1 MSRDKIFEHTQPFAE
16 VGSNW
21 PLDNFARRFC
31 HQTAHPGELL
41 YLLAVAPGAG
51 VLHQVHR
58 VKFLTALVVLKGP
71 EHHVGNFF
79 TGLGP
84 DVDDLVVAL
93 AIGNDTAAVLL
104 LHQRDLL
111 VSLVQLRLLFI
122 RDNHIGNA
130 DRYPRLGGP
139 IKPEFLQ
146 PIQSFDGLLLS
157 GNLIGAPD
165 DIT

>member
-1 MSRDKIFEHTQPFAE
+1 K
-16 VGSNW
+16 
-21 PLDNFARRFC
+21 
-31 HQTAHPGELL
+31 LL
-41 YLLAVAPGAG
+41 HLLAVAAGTG
-51 VLHQVHR
+51 VLHQVHW

-71 EHHVGNFF
+71 EHHVRNFF

-93 AIGNDTAAVLL
+93 AIGDDTAAVLL

-146 PIQSFDGLLLS
+146 PTQSFAGLFLTVTL
-157 GNLIGAPD
+157 
-165 DIT
+165 